1 MADKVDGIHNAL
13 VGNIDVKIAE
23 IHGLIRTIA
32 SPAISPTLS
41 PISRRDTIIS
51 VADTL
56 VAAASNQTSPYLESH
71 QPTFEPYRHAL
82 VARPSHNA
90 KEDHGLEGPSGVR
103 SGSQESSRTNSPK
116 SRGNTPISTPYE
128 TPPTVYADRGFPVDH
143 SKSPHVLQEV
153 GAMPELNLPQPAIA
167 TSDIRDGLKL
177 PSALLLPSPHSPKD
191 VASLAA
197 VSAAEE
203 SQEHTTHIATTSQN
217 EAFERAVF
225 DHSLTLCTG

>member
-23 IHGLIRTIA
+23 IHGLMRTIA
-32 SPAISPTLS
+32 SPAISPTLN
-41 PISRRDTIIS
+41 PVSRRDTIIS

-56 VAAASNQTSPYLESH
+56 VAEASNQTSPYLEGH
-71 QPTFEPYRHAL
+71 QPTLEPYKRTL
-82 VARPSHNA
+82 VVGPSHNA
-90 KEDHGLEGPSGVR
+90 KEDNGLDGPLDVR
-103 SGSQESSRTNSPK
+103 SRSQDSSRTNSPK

-128 TPPTVYADRGFPVDH
+128 TPPTVFADRGFPVDDF
-143 SKSPHVLQEV
+143 KSPHVLQEV

-177 PSALLLPSPHSPKD
+177 PSALLLPSPQSPKN
-191 VASLAA
+191 VARLAA
-197 VSAAEE
+197 VSAAEG
-203 SQEHTTHIATTSQN
+203 SQEHTTHIATASQN
-217 EAFERAVF
+217 EAFERAIF

>member
-23 IHGLIRTIA
+23 IHGLLRTIA
-32 SPAISPTLS
+32 SPAISPSLN
-41 PISRRDTIIS
+41 PVSRRDTIIS

-56 VAAASNQTSPYLESH
+56 VAEASNQTSPYLQSH
-71 QPTFEPYRHAL
+71 QSTSEPYKRAI
-82 VARPSHNA
+82 VAGPSYNA
-90 KEDHGLEGPSGVR
+90 KEDNGLDGPPDVR
-103 SGSQESSRTNSPK
+103 SGSQDSSRTNSPK

-143 SKSPHVLQEV
+143 SKCPYVLQKV

-167 TSDIRDGLKL
+167 TSDVRDSLEL
-177 PSALLLPSPHSPKD
+177 PSALLLPSPHSPKS
-191 VASLAA
+191 VARFAA

-203 SQEHTTHIATTSQN
+203 SQEGTTHIATASQN